1 MFNRHSWDV
10 PFDIYPLQR
19 KYVMTIYALFA
30 LASGL
35 IKMSVLL
42 FYKRLSS
49 RAVSPAFRWT
59 LRITIAII
67 GLYTGMARRRLEIF
81 GCLLTC

>member
-1 MFNRHSWDV
+1 
-10 PFDIYPLQR
+10 
-19 KYVMTIYALFA
+19 MTIYALFA